1 VGRRDREIDKKE
13 REQARGG
20 SVRICVYIGFISGVE
35 GLHRQLTG
43 RRKVEVDFAIVDHTV
58 SRFPFEQDITGAQE
72 GRQDSRRGDEKR
84 AAWSTGKGQKRKRT
98 GKRQGKCQKIPLH
111 RDPDVQQ
118 CSLSALHLL
127 PASTCCAS
135 THSSNCALIT
145 VCENALLCGEH
156 SEERVC
162 SGASVCVGE
171 VAVANFCKHSVHAS
185 VH

>member
-1 VGRRDREIDKKE
+1 VHRRGDKIVEEATKKE
-13 REQARGG
+13 RLG
-20 SVRICVYIGFISGVE
+20 VRE
-35 GLHRQLTG
+35 KD
-43 RRKVEVDFAIVDHTV
+43 RK
-58 SRFPFEQDITGAQE
+58 
-72 GRQDSRRGDEKR
+72 
-84 AAWSTGKGQKRKRT
+84 GKGQGKDRGNVRKP
-98 GKRQGKCQKIPLH
+98 PLH